1 VLQIED
7 VKTKTATETVEPR
20 PEHQRRRSRDR
31 KLTAEEI
38 GLLAKRMVE
47 SNNPDEKAGLKEAI
61 VRGFY
66 GEQPHA

>member
-1 VLQIED
+1 MV

-20 PEHQRRRSRDR
+20 PGRQRDRSRGR
-31 KLTAEEI
+31 KLTGEEI

-47 SNNPDEKAGLKEAI
+47 SHDPDEKAGLKEAI